1 MEIVAMKTNGKPKQ
15 TTARRQVPIST
26 TEGVLD
32 RLFIWLDN
40 SLVRQT
46 AGELARECHI
56 ALGEATCDRA
66 AQMTREDARQYIKAL
81 APEFLVREVEPVLQ
95 RRRVRESLR
104 QRILAD
110 ASEQVVDLV
119 LKDLQR
125 AKSRRVARA
134 A

>member
-1 MEIVAMKTNGKPKQ
+1 MKTNGNRKQ
-15 TTARRQVPIST
+15 TTTRRPASNSP

-46 AGELARECHI
+46 AGELARECHV
-56 ALGEATCDRA
+56 ALWEATYERA
-66 AQMTREDARQYIKAL
+66 AQMSRDEAQEYIRAS
-81 APEFLVREVEPVLQ
+81 APEFLAHDVDAVLQ

-104 QRILAD
+104 QKILAEAAD
-110 ASEQVVDLV
+110 QVVELV
-119 LKDLQR
+119 LKDVQR